1 MEDIMKKSL
10 GAHTY
15 LPTTPVLLVGT
26 YDQQGKP
33 NMMTA
38 AWGGICCSKPPCVAV
53 SLRKATYSYS
63 AIVERKAFTIGIPME
78 SQIEEADYL
87 GLVSGRKVDKFAEIG
102 FSAVKSDLVDAPYA
116 EELPFIIECNLLES
130 IELGLHTLFV
140 GEIVDVK
147 ADEKVLAEDG
157 LPDIT
162 KVKPF
167 IFDPIHQ
174 GYIGLGSFLGK
185 AFSVGKRK

>member
-1 MEDIMKKSL
+1 MKKSL
-10 GAHTY
+10 GAKTY

-26 YDQQGKP
+26 YDQQGNP

-63 AIVERKAFTIGIPME
+63 AIVERRAFTIGVPME
-78 SQIEEADYL
+78 SQVEEADFI
-87 GLVSGRKVDKFAEIG
+87 GLVSGRKVDKFAETG

-116 EELPFIIECNLLES
+116 AELPFIVECTLLDS

-147 ADEKVLAEDG
+147 ADEKILAEDG
-157 LPDIT
+157 LPDIA
-162 KVKPF
+162 KLKPF

-174 GYIGLGSFLGK
+174 GYTSLGGFLGK
-185 AFSVGKRK
+185 AFSVGKK

>member
-1 MEDIMKKSL
+1 MKKSL

-63 AIVERKAFTIGIPME
+63 
-78 SQIEEADYL
+78 L
-87 GLVSGRKVDKFAEIG
+87 
-102 FSAVKSDLVDAPYA
+102 SARL
-116 EELPFIIECNLLES
+116 LPSEYPWN
-130 IELGLHTLFV
+130 H
-140 GEIVDVK
+140 
-147 ADEKVLAEDG
+147 
-157 LPDIT
+157 
-162 KVKPF
+162 
-167 IFDPIHQ
+167 
-174 GYIGLGSFLGK
+174 
-185 AFSVGKRK
+185 R